1 MRVKISDADHQRWE
15 VPLDVRERQLTSPP
29 PPPEKLIVKESR
41 TRNVVEITTAGSDLV
56 FTLYKSSPFG
66 FTITRKSNRGDILF
80 DTRGAAPLV
89 FKDQY
94 IEISS
99 KLPPSS
105 SLYGLGEHTRK
116 QLRLSPGR
124 TYTLWNADIGSSN
137 PDVNLYGSHPFYLDL
152 RRPGRAHGVFL
163 LNSNGMDV
171 DYTGSRIAYK
181 LIGGVL
187 DFFFFGGPD
196 PVSVLRQYTDVVGRP
211 APMPYWS
218 FGNTNTNLLTLPS
231 YKLPY
236 QTLSSITVCKK
247 NIVEKCLMI

>member
-1 MRVKISDADHQRWE
+1 MKISDADHQRWE
-15 VPLDVRERQLTSPP
+15 VPLDVGDRQLASPP
-29 PPPEKLIVKESR
+29 LPPEKLVVKESR
-41 TRNVVEITTAGSDLV
+41 TRNIVDITTAGSDLV

-80 DTRGAAPLV
+80 DTRGAATPLV

-99 KLPPSS
+99 NLPPSS

-116 QLRLSPGR
+116 QLRLCPGR

-187 DFFFFGGPD
+187 DFYFLGGPD
-196 PVSVLRQYTDVVGRP
+196 PVSVIRQYTDLVGRP

-218 FGNTNTNLLTLPS
+218 FGTNTKTNLLILPIH
-231 YKLPY
+231 KLLY
-236 QTLSSITVCKK
+236 NTYCTHSIK
-247 NIVEKCLMI
+247 L